1 MLNNMQKWFIIVL
14 SVFLVSIGKSIAQ
27 SSISAKITGTVTDG
41 LTDLPVEF
49 VTVYL
54 KGSSNAVET
63 DASGR
68 YNINVPAQKPFVLIF
83 TRIGYKES
91 VVNADAMPNG
101 SSRQFDITLA
111 PTTSDIEIEIRS
123 SRIQEAGM
131 VREGVE
137 QLRLLPSTSGNLESL
152 LPHLA
157 LGASSGTG
165 GELSSQYN
173 VRGGPR
179 LTYLAPAQWSYPC
192 SELQVFLGYTLRHDT
207 LRMEHTHQVR
217 SSFQS

>member
-1 MLNNMQKWFIIVL
+1 MWKWLIIVL
-14 SVFLVSIGKSIAQ
+14 SVFLVNIGKSIAQ

-41 LTDLPVEF
+41 LTDVPVEF

-68 YNINVPAQKPFVLIF
+68 YNINVPAQKAFVLVF

-165 GELSSQYN
+165 G
-173 VRGGPR
+173 
-179 LTYLAPAQWSYPC
+179 
-192 SELQVFLGYTLRHDT
+192 
-207 LRMEHTHQVR
+207 
-217 SSFQS
+217 